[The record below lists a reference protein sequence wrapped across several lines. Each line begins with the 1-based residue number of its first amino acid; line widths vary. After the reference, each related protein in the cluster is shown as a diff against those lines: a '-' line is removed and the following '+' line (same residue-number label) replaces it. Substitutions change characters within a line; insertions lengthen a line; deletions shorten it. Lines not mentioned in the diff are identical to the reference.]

1 VPNKVAED
9 LLLASRAQLEAI
21 SHDCWLIQELVQHSR
36 DIIAHSQSQIERLD
50 AHVAKLDPGAGLSKP
65 KP

>member
-1 VPNKVAED
+1 VPNRIAEQ
-9 LLLASRAQLEAI
+9 LLLASKAQLEAI
-21 SHDCWLIQELVQHSR
+21 SHDCWQIQELVQHSR
-36 DIIAHSQSQIERLD
+36 DIIAHSHSRIERLE